1 MIKAIVAT
9 TVSVLTGLSAVHY
22 LWARQPRLLN
32 TELVV
37 PYSAGRPLFRP
48 GQKSCRALS
57 LLLLG
62 MAAVLSVAGF
72 RLIPSASKFFKSTA
86 FFISTLFALRS
97 VGDFRYIGFFKR
109 KRKSKFA
116 RLDTAL
122 YSPLCALIAIGA
134 LLAALPD
141 RKSR

>member
-1 MIKAIVAT
+1 
-9 TVSVLTGLSAVHY
+9 
-22 LWARQPRLLN
+22 
-32 TELVV
+32 
-37 PYSAGRPLFRP
+37 
-48 GQKSCRALS
+48 
-57 LLLLG
+57 